1 MKSLKIILL
10 IFFGIACNTAKSQD
24 YAGKDFWLAFIDN
37 GGCTPTPYPYLPMP
51 NPAPPIYWYDTTEL
65 FLSSKYNATVYV
77 HIEKGI
83 MGDNGPSEEFSD
95 TIYLQPNRT
104 KRVLLPVQ
112 LMCRYDYAFDVF
124 NNGVHVWSDTPIYV
138 QSSNL
143 LKTRKGATSVLPSSS
158 IPFAPEYIVTTNEST
173 SYDTCMRI
181 AKYNDQTCSEF
192 VIVGIADESLV
203 EIFATAA
210 TTYPQSRK
218 LKPVIVK
225 IRKGETFLYIA
236 NADSINKLYNLT
248 GTSIRSKTAN
258 SKFAVFAGN
267 KRTRSLLAD
276 NSNVICGKS
285 DPIDHVYEQL
295 RPIDHW
301 GKSYHVA
308 PFYKNPGGYF
318 IRIVA
323 KESNTQIKIN
333 NGSPFTLNAGGLY
346 VYNAFKDSGTTI
358 KANKPI
364 SVSQFTK
371 GKTCSK
377 YPNNIAKGNI
387 SMTYIMAD
395 EQPIKETLVNSVD
408 YVDYSITDSNYF
420 HESYLNIIT
429 KTADTSYFRVDNKHL
444 PNANWYNQST
454 MSGFSYAYL
463 KLDSIA
469 NLLTSSKGFWAYMY
483 GYAFSEGFS
492 TTMGGGAKI
501 LNQNFIFTRTCK
513 KDTTIFTAIRTDSI
527 DNITWRIDNAPTL
540 YSGNSFTKVFPDT
553 GYHEI
558 YMYFRHKNT
567 NVYDTISKRIYVDF
581 ADETPVLINDT
592 LVCGHIGFTLL
603 AKNLDWFKR
612 YEWNGGHD
620 AFGQY
625 IKNPGLYWLRVT
637 ERNGCRFQD
646 TLMVYNTPSPVA
658 SFIQAD
664 TQICS
669 NFNHPIRFVNN
680 STSKDSIINTSWDFD
695 DFNPFDT
702 MADTVYHKFPKVGQ
716 YLIKFKVKT
725 YKGCEDDTFGFFEIK
740 QAPKAFYTITNKD
753 SCFKTN
759 TVTYTNTTIK
769 DTSLHR
775 RFKWYFSE
783 GYVISN
789 NNPPA
794 PRKYSAEGKYYTLLI
809 YENSNGC
816 IDTMRK
822 NIEIFKEPNVDFNAS
837 QPVACMGDTVKLIN
851 STTALNSPIR
861 YNWTI
866 VSKKDTAKNTFYIY
880 PNKGFYSVKL
890 KATIPQGCKDSITKI
905 VKVSGNV
912 KADFTINDTQQC
924 DYGNNFKFKNTST
937 SDTGKI
943 QTSTWMMSDGYT
955 EENSDSL
962 RHSFGL
968 PGAKFA
974 WLKVVNEFGCRDSVK
989 KTFSVLPNEKADIVV
1004 NDASQCSKSQSF
1016 NFHLKQSTGSSSVK
1030 WYFNSDSLLM
1040 PQVNGLKFANN
1051 GWQTVRVINLG
1062 ASNCPGFDTILV
1074 NINPNPKANFTCS
1087 DSQMC
1092 LSNNQFVFANASSI
1106 ANGSIASQLWRFS
1119 DGSTSNAVN
1128 PLPKKYLDSGTYLVQ
1143 LICNSDSMCSDTA
1156 MQNVQVESSVR
1167 LQIAD
1172 IKTVCLN
1179 DSTKVL
1185 ATLLN
1190 GSPIPSYAMW
1200 DMGDGAY
1207 ASGLNA
1213 SHQYQNIGQ
1222 YKVKLYTSTVGGCKD
1237 TFNASSNAYVL
1248 KLPNVNFT
1256 YNFKD
1261 GGNSNTLA
1269 TFKNSVTNY
1278 KYLLWDFAQFGQS
1291 IKNDSTITVYDSTT
1305 ILVKLK
1311 ITDFNGCSN
1320 TKEEWVYIGGP
1331 IKYYTPNVFT
1341 PNGDGKNEMFGPEG
1355 IEFAR
1360 NYTFKIYNRWGEIVF
1375 ATDNH
1380 LDKWDGYYRGK
1391 LCQNGVYTYV
1401 ISFRDFFYKYSEQS
1415 GTFLLKW

>member
-1 MKSLKIILL
+1 MAWNSSR
-10 IFFGIACNTAKSQD
+10 AQD
-24 YAGKDFWLAFIDN
+24 YAGKDFWLAFMDN
-37 GGCTPTPYPYLPMP
+37 GECTPFPYPYLPFP
-51 NPAPPIYWYDTTEL
+51 NPPPPTYWYDTTEL
-65 FLSSKYNATVYV
+65 FLSSKFNATVYV
-77 HIEKGI
+77 QIEKGRQ
-83 MGDNGPSEEFSD
+83 GDNGINEDYLD
-95 TIYLQPNRT
+95 TFYLVQGKT
-104 KRVLLPVQ
+104 QKVMLPVQ
-112 LMCRYDYAFDVF
+112 LMCRYDYAYDVF
-124 NNGVHVWSDTPIYV
+124 NNGIHVWSDTPIYV
-138 QSSNL
+138 QAVNSLHYLNGTS
-143 LKTRKGATSVLPSSS
+143 SVLPTTS
-158 IPFAPEYIVTTNEST
+158 IPTAPEYIVTTNEST
-173 SYDTCMRI
+173 ANKGCMSV
-181 AKYNDQTCSEF
+181 AGYNPQTCSEF
-192 VIVGIADESLV
+192 VIVGLADESLI
-203 EIFATAA
+203 EIFPTAA
-210 TTYPQSRK
+210 TTYPQSKK
-218 LKPVIVK
+218 LKPCIVK
-225 IRKGETFLYIA
+225 IKKGETFFYIA
-236 NADSINKLYNLT
+236 NIENGVKLNLT
-248 GTSIRSKTAN
+248 GTCIRSKTAN
-258 SKFAVFAGN
+258 SKFVVFAGN
-267 KRTRSLLAD
+267 KKTKSLLPD
-276 NSNVICGKS
+276 NSNTMCGKYDS
-285 DPIDHVYEQL
+285 EDHVYEQL
-295 RPIDHW
+295 RPIEHW

-333 NGSPFTLNAGGLY
+333 KGSPITLNAAGLY
-346 VYNAFKDSGTTI
+346 VYNVFEDSGTTV

-364 SVSQFTK
+364 SVAQFTK
-371 GKTCSK
+371 SHSCNQFPKGL
-377 YPNNIAKGNI
+377 NKGNI
-387 SMTYIMAD
+387 SMTYLISD
-395 EQPIKETLVNSVD
+395 EQPIKETVVNSVD
-408 YVDYSITDSNYF
+408 YLGYSITDTNYF

-429 KTADTSYFRVDNKHL
+429 RTVDTSYFRIDNKHL
-444 PNANWYNQST
+444 PNAKWYNQSAMT
-454 MSGFSYAYL
+454 GYSYAHV
-463 KLDSIA
+463 KLDSIT
-469 NLLTSSKGFWAYMY
+469 NVLTSTKGFWAYMY
-483 GYAFSEGFS
+483 GYGWNEGFS
-492 TTMGGGAKI
+492 TTMGGGTKI

-513 KDTTIFTAIRTDSI
+513 KDTTIFTALRTDSI

-567 NVYDTISKRIYVDF
+567 SLYDTISKRIYVDV

-603 AKNLDWFKR
+603 AKYLDWFKR

-620 AFGQY
+620 AVGQY
-625 IKNPGLYWLRVT
+625 IKNPGLYWIRVT
-637 ERNGCRFQD
+637 ERNGCHFQD

-680 STSKDSIINTSWDFD
+680 STSKDSIINTNWDFD
-695 DFNPFDT
+695 NFNPFDT

-740 QAPKAFYTITNKD
+740 QAPKASYIISNKD
-753 SCFKTN
+753 SCLKTN
-759 TVTYTNTTIK
+759 TVTYTNTTVK

-794 PRKYSAEGKYYTLLI
+794 PRKYTAEGKFYTLLI
-809 YENSNGC
+809 YEHTNGC

-822 NIEIFKEPNVDFNAS
+822 NIEIFKEPSVNFTTKQA
-837 QPVACMGDTVKLIN
+837 VACMGDTVRFIN
-851 STTALNSPIR
+851 ATTALNAPLR

-866 VSKKDTAKNTFYIY
+866 ENKKDTARNTFYIY
-880 PNKGFYSVKL
+880 TNKGQYAVKL
-890 KATIPQGCKDSITKI
+890 KATIPEGCKDSIMKF

-912 KADFTINDTQQC
+912 KADFVINDTQQC
-924 DYGNNFKFKNTST
+924 DYGNSFKFKNSST
-937 SDTGKI
+937 TDTGKI
-943 QTSTWMMSDGYT
+943 QSLSWLMSDGYT
-955 EENSDSL
+955 ETNSDSL
-962 RHSFGL
+962 KHSFGL
-968 PGAKFA
+968 PGFKFA
-974 WLKVVNEFGCRDSVK
+974 WLKVVNEFGCRDSIK
-989 KTFSVLPNEKADIVV
+989 KTFSVLPNEKADIIV
-1004 NDASQCSKSQSF
+1004 NDASQCYKSQSF
-1016 NFHLKQSTGSSSVK
+1016 NFRLKQSTSSTSVK

-1040 PQVNGLKFANN
+1040 SQVNGLKFTTI
-1051 GWQTVRVINLG
+1051 GWQTVRVMNEG
-1062 ASNCPGFDTILV
+1062 ASNCPGFDTMLV
-1074 NINPNPKANFTCS
+1074 RVNPNPDAAFTSS
-1087 DSQMC
+1087 DTQLC
-1092 LSNNQFVFANASSI
+1092 LRNNQFVFANTSSI
-1106 ANGSIASQLWRFS
+1106 SNGSIKSYNWRFG
-1119 DGSTSNAVN
+1119 DATSSSAQN
-1128 PLPKKYLDSGTYLVQ
+1128 PLPKNYTDSGQYLVQ
-1143 LICNSDSMCSDTA
+1143 LVAVSDSICADTTI
-1156 MQNVQVESSVR
+1156 QKITIEGSTR
-1167 LQIAD
+1167 LLIAD
-1172 IKTVCLN
+1172 IKSVCLN
-1179 DSTKVL
+1179 DSTQLL
-1185 ATLLN
+1185 ATLLS
-1190 GSPIPSYAMW
+1190 GSQMPSYAVW
-1200 DMGDGAY
+1200 DMGDGGFT
-1207 ASGLNA
+1207 SGLRA
-1213 SHQYQNIGQ
+1213 SHLYTNTGQ
-1222 YKVKLYTSTVGGCKD
+1222 YKIKLYTSTLGGCKD
-1237 TFNASSNAYVL
+1237 TFTASSNAYVL
-1248 KLPNVNFT
+1248 KLPSVNFT

-1341 PNGDGKNEMFGPEG
+1341 PNGDGKNELFGPEG

-1360 NYTFKIYNRWGEIVF
+1360 NYKFTIYNRWGEIVF

-1401 ISFRDFFYKYSEQS
+1401 ITFRDFFYKSSEQS